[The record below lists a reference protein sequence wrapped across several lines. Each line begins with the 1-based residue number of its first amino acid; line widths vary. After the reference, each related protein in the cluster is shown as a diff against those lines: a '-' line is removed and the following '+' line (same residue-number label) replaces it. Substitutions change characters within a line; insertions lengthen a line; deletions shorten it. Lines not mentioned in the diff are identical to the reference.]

1 MTAKNEKGEEA
12 RSYFVS
18 IENKAKESAIG
29 MQDLSPD
36 LRLMIQIELNQKK
49 QQKQLDSVETQ
60 IQGIRNV
67 VAIDTRAWRDDTE
80 KVMRKI
86 GNICGDHEAF
96 REVHSEA

>member
-1 MTAKNEKGEEA
+1 
-12 RSYFVS
+12 SYFVS

-29 MQDLSPD
+29 IQDLSPD

-80 KVMRKI
+80 KV
-86 GNICGDHEAF
+86 
-96 REVHSEA
+96 